1 MSEEANSAYAEKN
14 TLANNKGNKTAS
26 AGFYMSSN
34 KRKQQSQQQPKDKL
48 VHLNT
53 AIQKRFTN
61 LRKTSKSRFDGVHKY
76 LNGAFI

>member
-34 KRKQQSQQQPKDKL
+34 KRKQQSQQPKDKL